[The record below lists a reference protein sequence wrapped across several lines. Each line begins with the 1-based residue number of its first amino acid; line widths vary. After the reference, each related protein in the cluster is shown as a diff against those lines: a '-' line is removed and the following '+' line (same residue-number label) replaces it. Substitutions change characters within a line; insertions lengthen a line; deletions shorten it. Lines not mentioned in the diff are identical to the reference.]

1 MRVLLA
7 TSIFASILVSSII
20 TAEAGPMETAPPPAA
35 AAPTVQVQ
43 PRAEDF
49 NPRSAANRA
58 EQRRL
63 SKFDANQAKLNKAL
77 DKQFNIC
84 GC

>member
-7 TSIFASILVSSII
+7 TSILASILISSSI

-35 AAPTVQVQ
+35 AAPTVHVQ

-49 NPRSAANRA
+49 NPHSPASEA
-58 EQRRL
+58 EQERL
-63 SKFDANQAKLNKAL
+63 STFDAKQQKLDAVLNKKL
-77 DKQFNIC
+77 SIC
-84 GC
+84 RC

>member
-7 TSIFASILVSSII
+7 TSILASILISSV
-20 TAEAGPMETAPPPAA
+20 TAEAGPMETAPSPAA
-35 AAPTVQVQ
+35 AASTVHVQ

-49 NPRSAANRA
+49 NPHSAANRV

-84 GC
+84 RC

>member
-7 TSIFASILVSSII
+7 TSILASILILSSI
-20 TAEAGPMETAPPPAA
+20 AAKAGPMETAPLPA
-35 AAPTVQVQ
+35 AAPTTVHVQ
-43 PRAEDF
+43 PRAKGF
-49 NPRSAANRA
+49 IPHSAASRA

-63 SKFDANQAKLNKAL
+63 SRFDARQEKRDKAL
-77 DKQFNIC
+77 DKELSTC